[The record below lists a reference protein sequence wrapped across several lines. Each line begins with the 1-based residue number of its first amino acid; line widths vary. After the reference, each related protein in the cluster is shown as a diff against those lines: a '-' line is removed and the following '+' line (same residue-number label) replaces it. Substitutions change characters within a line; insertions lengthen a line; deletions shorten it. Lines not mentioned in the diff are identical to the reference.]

1 MSSVGGWPLERCA
14 EVDSSNSELL
24 RRAATLPA
32 RYALVVDAQTAGRGR
47 QGRRWHSPPGANLYL
62 SLFARLPL
70 VPAQLSGLSL
80 VVGIA
85 VAETLRT
92 GGAVDVGVKWPN
104 DLVARER
111 KLGGI
116 LIESAGNRDGQVELV
131 IGLGLNLAMPQ
142 DTDVGQPWIDL
153 ATLGVASDR
162 ETWLPPLLAALGSAL
177 DGFVAGGFAGFQS
190 RWLALDQLA
199 GRVVVVH
206 GGERS
211 GGTACG
217 VDADGAL
224 RIIDDQGE
232 WRCRAGEV
240 SVRAVGADPAP
251 HAHSP
256 REAP

>member
-1 MSSVGGWPLERCA
+1 MSSVGGWPLQQQHQ
-14 EVDSSNSELL
+14 VDSSNSELL
-24 RRAATLPA
+24 RRAATLPD

-47 QGRRWHSPPGANLYL
+47 HGRRWHSPPGANLYL

-70 VPAQLSGLSL
+70 APAQLSGLSL

-85 VAETLRT
+85 VAESLRA
-92 GGAVDVGVKWPN
+92 GGAVEVGVKWPN
-104 DLVARER
+104 DLVACER

-116 LIESAGNRDGQVELV
+116 LIESAGSRDGRVELV

-142 DTDVGQPWIDL
+142 DAEVGQPWIDL

-190 RWLALDQLA
+190 RWLAVDQLA
-199 GRVVVVH
+199 GRAVVVH
-206 GGERS
+206 GGERT

-224 RIIDDQGE
+224 RIVDERGE

-240 SVRAVGADPAP
+240 SVRVAGADQAP
-251 HAHSP
+251 HADVS
-256 REAP
+256 RETP

>member
-24 RRAATLPA
+24 RRAATLPD
-32 RYALVVDAQTAGRGR
+32 RHALVVDAQTAGRGR

-70 VPAQLSGLSL
+70 APAQLSGLSL
-80 VVGIA
+80 VIGIA
-85 VAETLRT
+85 VAEALRA
-92 GGAVDVGVKWPN
+92 GGAGEVGVKWPN
-104 DLVARER
+104 DLVARGR

-116 LIESAGNRDGQVELV
+116 LIESAGSRDGHVELV
-131 IGLGLNLAMPQ
+131 IGLGLNLVMPA
-142 DTDVGQPWIDL
+142 DAEVGQPWIDL
-153 ATLGVASDR
+153 VTLGVASDR

-190 RWLALDQLA
+190 RWLAVDQLA
-199 GRVVVVH
+199 GRAVVVL
-206 GGERS
+206 GGERD

-224 RIIDDQGE
+224 RIVDEQGE

-240 SVRAVGADPAP
+240 SVRALAYSG
-251 HAHSP
+251 
-256 REAP
+256 

>member
-1 MSSVGGWPLERCA
+1 MSSVGGWPLQRRA

-24 RRAATLPA
+24 RRAATLPD

-70 VPAQLSGLSL
+70 APAQLSGLSL

-85 VAETLRT
+85 VAETLRA
-92 GGAVDVGVKWPN
+92 GGAGEVGVKWPN

-116 LIESAGNRDGQVELV
+116 LIESAGSRDGRVELV

-142 DTDVGQPWIDL
+142 DAEVGQPWIDL

-162 ETWLPPLLAALGSAL
+162 EAWLPPLLAALGGAL
-177 DGFVAGGFAGFQS
+177 DGFVAGGFASFQS
-190 RWLALDQLA
+190 RWQAVDQLA
-199 GRVVVVH
+199 GRAVVVH

-224 RIIDDQGE
+224 RIVDEQGE

-251 HAHSP
+251 HAHI
-256 REAP
+256 RGEAP

>member
-1 MSSVGGWPLERCA
+1 MSSVPVGGWPLQRLA
-14 EVDSSNSELL
+14 EVDSSNSALL
-24 RRAATLPA
+24 RRAAMLPD
-32 RYALVVDAQTAGRGR
+32 RYALVVDAQSAGRGR

-70 VPAQLSGLSL
+70 VAAQLSGLSL
-80 VVGIA
+80 AIGIA
-85 VAETLRT
+85 VAETLRA

-116 LIESAGNRDGQVELV
+116 LIESAGSREGRVELV
-131 IGLGLNLAMPQ
+131 IGLGLNLAMPR
-142 DTDVGQPWIDL
+142 DADVGQPWIDL
-153 ATLGVASDR
+153 ATLGVASNR
-162 ETWLPPLLAALGSAL
+162 EAWLPALLVAIGAAL
-177 DGFVAGGFAGFQS
+177 DEFVAAGFAGFLP
-190 RWLALDQLA
+190 RWQQVDLLA
-199 GRVVVVH
+199 GRELVVH

-224 RIIDDQGE
+224 RVVDDQGE

-240 SVRAVGADPAP
+240 SVRALGQAGFA
-251 HAHSP
+251 
-256 REAP
+256 E